1 MHKIEVDAEI
11 DVLSLNKRYAREN
24 KEFFRKNKILAINIM
39 GAIGSGKTLLI
50 ERTIDKLGKLDKLSK
65 LDKPGKGYKTGA
77 ILGDVVCKADFERVS
92 KHNVKA
98 EAINTG
104 KECHLDAHLI
114 HHKLEKFGDVDILFI
129 ENVGN
134 LICPVDF
141 DLGEDVRVVM
151 VSVTE
156 GDDVVA
162 KHPEIFRLADVI
174 IINKVGLAKFVGA
187 DVDKM
192 VEDAKSLN
200 PRAKIIRMDLKEN
213 VGFDEWMRYLEEA
226 YVSRCSGKG

>member
-1 MHKIEVDAEI
+1 MHRIEVDAEV
-11 DVLSLNKRYAREN
+11 DLLSENKRLAREN
-24 KEFFRKNKILAINIM
+24 REFLRKHGIKAVNVM

-50 ERTIDKLGKLDKLSK
+50 E
-65 LDKPGKGYKTGA
+65 KTVEEMKDVRIGV
-77 ILGDVVCKADFERVS
+77 ILGDVVCRADYDRVVR
-92 KHNVKA
+92 HDVKA

-114 HHKLEKFGDVDILFI
+114 HHSIQRLGDVQLILI

-141 DLGEDVRVVM
+141 DLGEDYRVVM

-156 GDDVVA
+156 GDDVIE

-174 IINKVGLAKFVGA
+174 IINKVALAEFVEA
-187 DVDKM
+187 DVEKM
-192 VEDAKSLN
+192 VMDARNLN
-200 PRAKIIRMDLKEN
+200 PEAKIIKMDLKKGI
-213 VGFDEWMRYLEEA
+213 GFDEWIEFLRGVLN
-226 YVSRCSGKG
+226 VSGNSS

>member
-1 MHKIEVDAEI
+1 MHKIEVDAKI
-11 DVLSLNKRYAREN
+11 DVLSLNKRYAKEN
-24 KEFFRKNKILAINIM
+24 REFFRKNNILVINVM

-50 ERTIDKLGKLDKLSK
+50 EKTIDSL
-65 LDKPGKGYKTGA
+65 GYKIGA
-77 ILGDVVCKADFERVS
+77 ILGDVVCKADYDRIS
-92 KHNVKA
+92 KHKVKA
-98 EAINTG
+98 KAINTG

-114 HHKLEKFGDVDILFI
+114 NHVIDEFDDVDILFI

-141 DLGEDVRVVM
+141 DLGEDIRVVM

-162 KHPEIFRLADVI
+162 KHPEIFRIADVI

-187 DVDKM
+187 NVEKM
-192 VEDAKSLN
+192 FNDAKDLN
-200 PRAKIIRMDLKEN
+200 PKAKIIRMDLKEGI
-213 VGFDEWMRYLEEA
+213 GFDEWLDLVNS
-226 YVSRCSGKG
+226 YVSRHNREG

>member
-11 DVLSLNKRYAREN
+11 DVLSLNKRYAKEN
-24 KEFFRKNKILAINIM
+24 REFFRKNNILAINIM

-50 ERTIDKLGKLDKLSK
+50 EKTIDSLS
-65 LDKPGKGYKTGA
+65 YKIGA
-77 ILGDVVCKADFERVS
+77 ILGDVVCKADYDRIS
-92 KHNVKA
+92 KHNVRA

-114 HHKLEKFGDVDILFI
+114 HHKIEGFNDVDILFI

-156 GDDVVA
+156 GDDVVM

-174 IINKVGLAKFVGA
+174 IINKVGLAEAVEA
-187 DVDKM
+187 NVEKM
-192 VEDAKSLN
+192 VKDAKTLN
-200 PRAKIIRMDLKEN
+200 PKAKIIKMDLKKN
-213 VGFDEWMRYLEEA
+213 VGFDEWLKFLEEL
-226 YVSRCSGKG
+226 YVSRCDREG

>member
-11 DVLSLNKRYAREN
+11 DLLEEN
-24 KEFFRKNKILAINIM
+24 RRLAEENRKILKEKGIVTINIM

-50 ERTIDKLGKLDKLSK
+50 ERTVQSLKDFKI
-65 LDKPGKGYKTGA
+65 GA
-77 ILGDVVCKADFERVS
+77 ILGDVIAKDDYKRIA
-92 KHNVKA
+92 KYGVKA
-98 EAINTG
+98 VPLNTG
-104 KECHLDAHLI
+104 KECHLDAHLV
-114 HHKLEKFGDVDILFI
+114 HHALEDFELDGLDVLFI

-141 DLGEDVRVVM
+141 DLGEDYRVVM

-174 IINKVGLAKFVGA
+174 IINKIALADAVEA

-192 VEDAKSLN
+192 FKDAKRLN
-200 PRAKIIRMDLKEN
+200 PNAKIIRMDLKRGI
-213 VGFDEWMRYLEEA
+213 GFDEWMEWLKC
-226 YVSRCSGKG
+226 VLQSRGRS

>member
-1 MHKIEVDAEI
+1 MHKIEVDAEM
-11 DVLSLNKRYAREN
+11 DLLEEN
-24 KEFFRKNKILAINIM
+24 KKLAEANRKLLKEKGVIAINVM

-50 ERTIDKLGKLDKLSK
+50 EKTIDALKDVRI
-65 LDKPGKGYKTGA
+65 GA
-77 ILGDVVCKADFERVS
+77 ILGDVIAKDDYERVA
-92 KHNVKA
+92 KHGVKA
-98 EAINTG
+98 MPLNTG
-104 KECHLDAHLI
+104 KECHLDAHLV
-114 HHKLEKFGDVDILFI
+114 HHALEDFDLDGIDVLFI

-141 DLGEDVRVVM
+141 DLGETYRVVM

-174 IINKVGLAKFVGA
+174 IINKVGLAEAVEA

-192 VEDAKSLN
+192 FKDAKRLN
-200 PRAKIIRMDLKEN
+200 PKAKIIKMDLKKGI
-213 VGFDEWMRYLEEA
+213 GFDEWLEWLKCALQSQE
-226 YVSRCSGKG
+226 R

>member
-11 DVLSLNKRYAREN
+11 DVLSLNKRYAKEN
-24 KEFFRKNKILAINIM
+24 REFFRKNNILAINIM

-50 ERTIDKLGKLDKLSK
+50 EKTIDSLS
-65 LDKPGKGYKTGA
+65 YKIGA
-77 ILGDVVCKADFERVS
+77 ILGDVVCKADYDRIS
-92 KHNVKA
+92 KHNVRA

-114 HHKLEKFGDVDILFI
+114 HHKIEGFNDVDILFI

-156 GDDVVA
+156 GDDVVM

-174 IINKVGLAKFVGA
+174 IINKVGLAEAVEA
-187 DVDKM
+187 NVEKM
-192 VEDAKSLN
+192 VKDAKTLN
-200 PRAKIIRMDLKEN
+200 PKAKIIKMDLKKN
-213 VGFDEWMRYLEEA
+213 VGFDEWLRFLEEL
-226 YVSRCSGKG
+226 YVSRCDREG

>member
-1 MHKIEVDAEI
+1 MHRIEVDAEI
-11 DVLSLNKRYAREN
+11 DLFEVNKRLAAENREFL
-24 KEFFRKNKILAINIM
+24 KKNGVTAINIM
-39 GAIGSGKTLLI
+39 GATGSGKTLLI
-50 ERTIDKLGKLDKLSK
+50 EKTADTLS
-65 LDKPGKGYKTGA
+65 DGVRMGA
-77 ILGDVVCKADFERVS
+77 ILGDVVGKADYERVAR
-92 KHNVKA
+92 HGVKA

-114 HHKLEKFGDVDILFI
+114 HHAIEKFDDVDLLFM

-141 DLGEDVRVVM
+141 DLGEDYRVVI

-156 GDDVVA
+156 GDDVVE

-174 IINKVGLAKFVGA
+174 IINKVALADAVEA

-192 VEDAKSLN
+192 ISDARRLN
-200 PRAKIIRMDLKEN
+200 ARAKVIKMDLKN
-213 VGFDEWMRYLEEA
+213 NTGFDEWIEWLQEVIGGM
-226 YVSRCSGKG
+226 C

>member
-1 MHKIEVDAEI
+1 MHRVEIEAE
-11 DVLSLNKRYAREN
+11 VNLLSENKRYAREIRKFL
-24 KEFFRKNKILAINIM
+24 KENGVVAVNIM

-50 ERTIDKLGKLDKLSK
+50 EKTIESMRDV
-65 LDKPGKGYKTGA
+65 KTGV
-77 ILGDVVCKADFERVS
+77 ILGDVVCKADYERVS
-92 KHNVKA
+92 KLEVLA

-104 KECHLDAHLI
+104 KECHLDARLVWKSI
-114 HHKLEKFGDVDILFI
+114 RKLQDVDLVLI

-156 GDDVVA
+156 GDDVIE

-174 IINKVGLAKFVGA
+174 IINKIELAKFVDS

-192 VEDAKSLN
+192 EGDARNLN
-200 PRAKIIRMDLKEN
+200 GRAKVIRMDLKQN
-213 VGFDEWMRYLEEA
+213 IGFDEWIEFLRGVLD
-226 YVSRCSGKG
+226 VSCSSG

>member
-1 MHKIEVDAEI
+1 MHKIEIDAEI
-11 DVLSLNKRYAREN
+11 DLLSENKRLAEENRRFFREN
-24 KEFFRKNKILAINIM
+24 GIVAINIM

-50 ERTIDKLGKLDKLSK
+50 E
-65 LDKPGKGYKTGA
+65 KTVDSIKDVKIGV
-77 ILGDVVCKADFERVS
+77 ILGDVVCRADYERVAS
-92 KHNVKA
+92 HNVLA

-104 KECHLDAHLI
+104 KECHLDAHLLNHRI
-114 HHKLEKFGDVDILFI
+114 KAFRDVDLLLI

-141 DLGEDVRVVM
+141 DLGEDYRVVM

-156 GDDVVA
+156 GDDVVE

-174 IINKVGLAKFVGA
+174 IINKVALAEFVEA

-192 VEDAKSLN
+192 ERDARNLN
-200 PRAKIIRMDLKEN
+200 PDAKIIRMDLKKN
-213 VGFDEWMRYLEEA
+213 IGFDDWLEFLRGVLN
-226 YVSRCSGKG
+226 VSCNSC